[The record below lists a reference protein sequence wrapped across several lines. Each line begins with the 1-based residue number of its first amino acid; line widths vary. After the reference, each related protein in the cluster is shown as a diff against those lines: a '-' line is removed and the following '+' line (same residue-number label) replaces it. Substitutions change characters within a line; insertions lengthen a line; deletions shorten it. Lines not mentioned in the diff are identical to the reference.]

1 MTEELLFDAQGPV
14 GRAKLRAA
22 SIASGVLVAAVS
34 AAMLGQLGHLGQ
46 LDAERW
52 AILVDPA
59 YLGFLL
65 AGLRMTVLVG
75 LVATAISAAAGVLLA
90 LGRLSRRR
98 WLSLPTAAAIEFFR
112 AMPLLLILFF
122 VMFGL
127 PMLGVRLPMFWQ
139 LVLAI
144 VAHAGAIFAEIVR
157 AGILAIGRGQREAGE
172 ALGLRAGQVMRHV
185 VLPQALRALTPALI
199 GQMVRVIKESSL
211 GYVVGLAELLRD
223 GQVLGDFTGYFIQ
236 AYAGVGV
243 IYIVVN
249 IALSRL
255 AERLA
260 ERRGPLIGTG
270 GRAAQRRVLERA

>member
-1 MTEELLFDAQGPV
+1 MNEELLFDALGPKA
-14 GRAKLRAA
+14 RARLRTA
-22 SIASGVLVAAVS
+22 SIGSAVLVGAVL
-34 AAMLGQLGHLGQ
+34 AAMLAQLGHLGQ

-52 AILVDPA
+52 AILVDGV
-59 YLGFLL
+59 YLRFLL
-65 AGLRMTVLVG
+65 AGLWMTLLVG
-75 LVATAISAAAGVLLA
+75 LVATAISASVGVLLA
-90 LGRLSRRR
+90 LGRLSARR
-98 WLSLPTAAAIEFFR
+98 WVSLPTAAAIEFFR

-122 VMFGL
+122 AMFGL

-144 VAHAGAIFAEIVR
+144 VVHAGAIFAEIVR
-157 AGILAIGRGQREAGE
+157 AGILAIGRGQSEAGQ
-172 ALGLRAGQVMRHV
+172 AIGLRPGQVMRYV

-211 GYVVGLAELLRD
+211 GYVVGLAELLHS

-260 ERRGPLIGTG
+260 ERRRPTG
-270 GRAAQRRVLERA
+270 GAVRPPRVLERV

>member
-1 MTEELLFDAQGPV
+1 MNEELLFDALGPKA
-14 GRAKLRAA
+14 RARLRTA
-22 SIASGVLVAAVS
+22 SIVSAVGVGAVL
-34 AAMLGQLGHLGQ
+34 AAMLAQLGYLGQ

-52 AILVDPA
+52 AILVDGV
-59 YLGFLL
+59 YLRFLL
-65 AGLRMTVLVG
+65 DGLWTTLLIG
-75 LVATAISAAAGVLLA
+75 LVATAISASVGVLLA
-90 LGRLSRRR
+90 LGRLSARR
-98 WLSLPTAAAIEFFR
+98 WVSLPTAAAIEFCR

-122 VMFGL
+122 AMFGL
-127 PMLGVRLPMFWQ
+127 PILGVRLPMFWQ

-144 VAHAGAIFAEIVR
+144 VVHAGAIFAEIVR
-157 AGILAIGRGQREAGE
+157 AGILAVGRGQSEAGH
-172 ALGLRAGQVMRHV
+172 AIGLRPGQVMRFV
-185 VLPQALRALTPALI
+185 VLPQALRALSPALI

-211 GYVVGLAELLRD
+211 GYVVGIAELLHS

-260 ERRGPLIGTG
+260 ERLVPAGGTVRPP
-270 GRAAQRRVLERA
+270 RALERV